1 MTNAMLFII
10 ALNVIMWVRV
20 LLDGVDGPIKKTAT
34 ITEVQVEDAFIF
46 APLRFNTAS
55 VMKLAVEPL
64 YPAELPKMVLII
76 MLNSLIQSFP
86 YYMHILCNSATVLH
100 LCSVLV

>member
-1 MTNAMLFII
+1 
-10 ALNVIMWVRV
+10 V

-34 ITEVQVEDAFIF
+34 ITDAHAEDAYIF

-64 YPAELPKMVLII
+64 YPAELPKMV
-76 MLNSLIQSFP
+76 Q
-86 YYMHILCNSATVLH
+86 ILQANIV
-100 LCSVLV
+100 